1 MANET
6 KLMQTEEEICEGQQE
21 KLAWSDAV
29 AIIEVELVNVCESYI
44 REGDDEIAN
53 KVEEAWLR
61 ILRG

>member
-6 KLMQTEEEICEGQQE
+6 KLMQTEEEICDGPQE
-21 KLAWSDAV
+21 KLAWADAV
-29 AIIEVELVNVCESYI
+29 AIIEVELVNVCKSHTAA
-44 REGDDEIAN
+44 GDDEIAS